1 MPPHRLAY
9 RPTVMGRR
17 GVVTSAHPLA
27 SMAGIEIL
35 LAGGNAVD
43 AAVAVGS
50 TLNVVEPFMSSAGGI
65 GLMLISRG
73 GERHVLDFIGRAPRA
88 ADAAGCTEDDLAGG
102 PKSCAT
108 PGNLGG
114 WLAALERFG
123 TMDRARV
130 LAPAIGHAERGVPL
144 TFKNVEFFEAA
155 RATLGRSR
163 EAERLY
169 LGNGG
174 PRAGGVVT
182 YKELAATFRQVAEG
196 GAEVFYRGP
205 IAKAIAR
212 AVREAGGWLGE
223 EDLAE
228 FKPEW
233 REPATI
239 AYRGQ
244 QVYSMPPPFSAFQ
257 MLETLNILEGYDLRA
272 WGHNSVDY
280 LHHLIEAV
288 KLGSADRL
296 AYAYSGQVPIAGLL
310 SKKYAD
316 SQRARIDAKRA
327 AVSEGERHTR
337 ERLPNQI
344 TEGRPSTREGYAPS
358 DFPATREGYAPSDFP
373 ATREGYAPS
382 DSPATREGYA
392 PSDSPAKFA
401 DEHTTHFACADA
413 AGTVVSVT
421 QTLGVPFGSGFAI
434 PGTGLVLNN
443 ILKWMDLDPASP
455 NVVRAGRKAGTMM
468 SPTQVFRDGAF
479 ALSIGTPGSYG
490 ILQTTAQML
499 LNVLEFGMNVQE
511 AIEAPRV
518 RVYRDRLVD
527 AEARITPEVRA
538 GLAAR
543 GHQVNE
549 IGDWSWIVGGGQGL
563 MRDAASG
570 ALMAGADPRR
580 DGYALAV

>member
-50 TLNVVEPFMSSAGGI
+50 TLNVVEPFMSGAGGI

-73 GERHVLDFIGRAPRA
+73 DERHVLDFIGRAPRA
-88 ADAAGCTEDDLAGG
+88 ADAARCTEDELAGG

-114 WLAALERFG
+114 WLVALERFG
-123 TMDRARV
+123 SMDRARV
-130 LAPAIGHAERGVPL
+130 LAPAIAHAERGVPL
-144 TFKNVEFFEAA
+144 TFKNVEFFDAA
-155 RATLGRSR
+155 RATLARSR

-182 YKELAATFRQVAEG
+182 YKDLASTFRQVAEG
-196 GAEVFYRGP
+196 GADVFYRGP

-223 EDLAE
+223 EDLAA
-228 FKPEW
+228 FAPEW
-233 REPATI
+233 RTPATI
-239 AYRGQ
+239 TYRGRRI
-244 QVYSMPPPFSAFQ
+244 YSMPPPFSAFQ
-257 MLETLNILEGYDLRA
+257 MLETLNILEGHELGA
-272 WGHNSVDY
+272 WGHNSVEY

-288 KLGSADRL
+288 KLASADRL
-296 AYAYSGQVPIAGLL
+296 AYAYGDNVPIGGLL
-310 SKKYAD
+310 SKKYAE
-316 SQRARIDAKRA
+316 SQRARIDGKRA
-327 AVSEGERHTR
+327 GISEGERHSA

-344 TEGRPSTREGYAPS
+344 AEGH
-358 DFPATREGYAPSDFP
+358 
-373 ATREGYAPS
+373 
-382 DSPATREGYA
+382 
-392 PSDSPAKFA
+392 PAKFA

-443 ILKWMDLDPASP
+443 ILKWMDRDPASP
-455 NVVRAGRKAGTMM
+455 NVVRPGRKAGTMM
-468 SPTQVFRDGAF
+468 SPTQVFRDGKF
-479 ALSIGTPGSYG
+479 FLSIGTPGSYG

-527 AEARITPEVRA
+527 AETRIPSEVRD
-538 GLAAR
+538 GLVAR
-543 GHQVNE
+543 GHQMNG

-563 MRDAASG
+563 MRDAESD

-580 DGYALAV
+580 DGYALAI

>member
-9 RPTVMGRR
+9 RPAVMGRR
-17 GVVTSAHPLA
+17 GVVASAHPLA
-27 SMAGIEIL
+27 SMAGIEML

-43 AAVAVGS
+43 AAVAVAS
-50 TLNVVEPFMSSAGGI
+50 TLNVVEPFMSGAGGI

-73 GERHVLDFIGRAPRA
+73 AERHVLDFIGGAPKS
-88 ADAAGCTEDDLAGG
+88 ADARQCTDDELVGG
-102 PKSCAT
+102 PKACAT

-144 TFKNVEFFEAA
+144 TEKNVEFFEQA
-155 RATLGRSR
+155 RQTLGRSR

-169 LGNGG
+169 LGHGALRPG
-174 PRAGGVVT
+174 AVVT
-182 YKELAATFRQVAEG
+182 YKDLATTFRQVAEG
-196 GAEVFYRGP
+196 GAEAFYRGP
-205 IAKAIAR
+205 IARSIAR
-212 AVREAGGWLGE
+212 AVREAGGWLAE

-228 FKPEW
+228 FRPEW

-239 AYRGQ
+239 TYRGAR
-244 QVYSMPPPFSAFQ
+244 VCSMPPPFSAFQ
-257 MLETLNILEGYDLRA
+257 MLETLNILEGHDVRA

-296 AYAYSGQVPIAGLL
+296 AYAYSDAVPITGLL
-310 SKKYAD
+310 SKRYAE
-316 SQRARIDAKRA
+316 SQRARIDPKRA
-327 AVSEGERHTR
+327 AVSEGERH
-337 ERLPNQI
+337 N
-344 TEGRPSTREGYAPS
+344 
-358 DFPATREGYAPSDFP
+358 PATLAQQIAEGH
-373 ATREGYAPS
+373 
-382 DSPATREGYA
+382 
-392 PSDSPAKFA
+392 PAKFA
-401 DEHTTHFACADA
+401 DEQTTHFACADA

-421 QTLGVPFGSGFAI
+421 QTLSVPFGSGFAV
-434 PGTGLVLNN
+434 PGTGVVLNN
-443 ILKWMDLDPASP
+443 ILKWMDRDAASP
-455 NVVRAGRKAGTMM
+455 NVVRSGRKAGTMM
-468 SPTQVFRDGAF
+468 SPTQVYRDGAF

-499 LNVLEFGMNVQE
+499 LNVLDFGMNVQE

-527 AEARITPEVRA
+527 AEARIGSDVRD
-538 GLAAR
+538 GLAQR
-543 GHQVNE
+543 GHDVNV
-549 IGDWSWIVGGGQGL
+549 IADWSWIVGGGQGI
-563 MRDAASG
+563 MRDAESG

-580 DGYALAV
+580 DGYAVAI